1 MSTTDSTST
10 PDANE
15 NASEQGQDVS
25 TIELFFDLVFVFAF
39 TQVTGFLAHHLTW
52 AGVAKGA
59 ALFAAVWWAW
69 VMYSW
74 LTGAVSPQA
83 DLFQRVV
90 IFAAMAAM
98 LVVALSVPGAFE
110 ATALL
115 FAVAYF
121 VVRLLHIALYAAA
134 TPPETRDAVLRA
146 APGFLGG
153 PALLVLASFFD
164 GPLNGILW
172 AVALALDYGIVFV
185 RGVEGFRVN
194 VEHFV
199 ERYRLIVIIALGE
212 SIVAIGTGVGTGGTT
227 LGPLVI
233 IAAILGFVLIAVL
246 WWLYFDYV
254 VFAAEQRLA
263 EESGHDLTLL
273 ARDSY
278 SVLHLSIIG
287 GIIFVALGLKQTL
300 AHVGEPLGIIAAGAL
315 CGGSALY
322 LFGHTVWRFHDHGTY
337 SGPRLIAAV
346 VACALIFVTVRIPA
360 VVALAVLVVLFVG
373 LAAFE
378 TVYSE
383 DRQEFHERQTTR

>member
-1 MSTTDSTST
+1 MSTTDST

-59 ALFAAVWWAW
+59 ALLAAVWWAW

-74 LTGAVSPQA
+74 LTGAVSPQEN
-83 DLFQRVV
+83 LLQRVV

-110 ATALL
+110 TTALL

-121 VVRLLHIALYAAA
+121 VVRLLHIALYTAA

-164 GPLNGILW
+164 GPLKAILW
-172 AVALALDYGIVFV
+172 VVAIAIDYGIVFV

-212 SIVAIGTGVGTGGTT
+212 SIVAIGSGVGAGGIA

-233 IAAILGFVLIAVL
+233 L
-246 WWLYFDYV
+246 
-254 VFAAEQRLA
+254 
-263 EESGHDLTLL
+263 
-273 ARDSY
+273 SY
-278 SVLHLSIIG
+278 
-287 GIIFVALGLKQTL
+287 
-300 AHVGEPLGIIAAGAL
+300 PLGIRP
-315 CGGSALY
+315 
-322 LFGHTVWRFHDHGTY
+322 HR
-337 SGPRLIAAV
+337 R
-346 VACALIFVTVRIPA
+346 A
-360 VVALAVLVVLFVG
+360 VVALFRLRRVRCRTAPRRRKRPRPHTACTRFIQCAPSLDNRRYHLRCPRSETDSRTRRRTARNYRCGRAV
-373 LAAFE
+373 
-378 TVYSE
+378 
-383 DRQEFHERQTTR
+383 RR

>member
-1 MSTTDSTST
+1 MATDST
-10 PDANE
+10 A
-15 NASEQGQDVS
+15 ASNEQGQDVT

-52 AGVAKGA
+52 AGVAQGA
-59 ALFAAVWWAW
+59 AMLAAVWWAW

-74 LTGAVSPQA
+74 LTGAVSPQE
-83 DLFQRVV
+83 DLLQRVV
-90 IFAAMAAM
+90 LFAAMAAM
-98 LVVALSVPGAFE
+98 LVVALSVPGAFGD
-110 ATALL
+110 TALL

-153 PALLVLASFFD
+153 PVLFVLASFFD
-164 GPLNGILW
+164 GPLQSVLW
-172 AVALALDYGIVFV
+172 VVALAIDYGIVFV

-212 SIVAIGTGVGTGGTT
+212 SIVAIGSGVGTGGIA
-227 LGPLVI
+227 LGPLVVL
-233 IAAILGFVLIAVL
+233 AAILAFVLIAVL

-300 AHVGEPLGIIAAGAL
+300 AHVGEPLGIISAVAL

-322 LFGHTVWRFHDHGTY
+322 LFGHTAWRYHDHGTY
-337 SGPRLIAAV
+337 STPRLIATFIACILIS
-346 VACALIFVTVRIPA
+346 VAIQIPA
-360 VVALAVLVVLFVG
+360 IVALAVLVALFVG
-373 LAAFE
+373 LAAYE
-378 TVYSE
+378 TLYSA
-383 DRQEFHERQTTR
+383 DRREFYEQQAR

>member
-1 MSTTDSTST
+1 
-10 PDANE
+10 
-15 NASEQGQDVS
+15 
-25 TIELFFDLVFVFAF
+25 
-39 TQVTGFLAHHLTW
+39 
-52 AGVAKGA
+52 
-59 ALFAAVWWAW
+59 
-69 VMYSW
+69 
-74 LTGAVSPQA
+74 
-83 DLFQRVV
+83 
-90 IFAAMAAM
+90 M
-98 LVVALSVPGAFE
+98 LVVALSVPGAFGD
-110 ATALL
+110 TALL

-164 GPLNGILW
+164 GPLKAILW
-172 AVALALDYGIVFV
+172 VIALAIDYGIVFV

-212 SIVAIGTGVGTGGTT
+212 SIVAIGSGVGTGGIA
-227 LGPLVI
+227 LGPLVVL
-233 IAAILGFVLIAVL
+233 AAILAFVLIAVL

-300 AHVGEPLGIIAAGAL
+300 AHVDEPLGIIAAVAL

-322 LFGHTVWRFHDHGTY
+322 LFGHTAWRYHDHGTY
-337 SGPRLIAAV
+337 STPRLIVAV
-346 VACALIFVTVRIPA
+346 IACILIGVAVRIPA
-360 VVALAVLVVLFVG
+360 VAALAALVVLFVG
-373 LAAFE
+373 LAAYE
-378 TVYSE
+378 TLYSA
-383 DRQEFHERQTTR
+383 DRREFYEQQTAQ